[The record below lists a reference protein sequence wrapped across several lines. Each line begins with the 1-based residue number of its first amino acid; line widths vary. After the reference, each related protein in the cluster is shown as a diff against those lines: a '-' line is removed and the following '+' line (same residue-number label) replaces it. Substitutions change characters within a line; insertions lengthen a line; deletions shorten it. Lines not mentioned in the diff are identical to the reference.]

1 MKYTKQGETLLKE
14 LNNNIDNK
22 DEFSCLYAIQAVF
35 EKQQKNN
42 DKQVAGLEKSLI
54 EQYAQTYSLV
64 DIQNACELF
73 FEHYFQSIAPGH
85 EKTPKGIAH
94 LAAKLLDI
102 NAKDSLADF
111 GSGFGD
117 FLIEAKETEKMFG
130 IEIVDLLC
138 EVSRIRA
145 EILGKKITFINDS
158 VFNAKR
164 NEYDKIFVNCPFG
177 MRAKYIFGNASQN
190 YENKLYNNAT
200 SGDWLYALKALEALK
215 KGGKA
220 VSIVTTGS
228 LINKPDSLIREHLIK
243 EGKIESVIL
252 LPERL
257 FSTTAIQTALI
268 IFSDN
273 NSKIRFVDASK
284 CCKKERRMNI
294 LDEESIEQIIKL
306 SNGDFDVSKTIP
318 VAEVDSDTFI
328 LEPKKY
334 LIEEYY
340 ADNEEALGD
349 FVQIRRA
356 GRFSASDL
364 DEYIVEEK
372 TPYKCLTIA
381 NAQEWMV
388 GGDYSSFKE
397 MPPKSDKLVVK
408 QNNIILARAGSPDFK
423 ASLFIEV
430 AGQTMIA
437 NGNFYIIEVNEEK
450 LNPYF
455 LLAFLNSPLA
465 QKRLAAAAT
474 GAAIKILPTE
484 AIKALRIPIH
494 SMNEQNRIGSEVKDK
509 LKRIAKHKQIIA
521 ELHSDLEKITE
532 TDA

>member
-1 MKYTKQGETLLKE
+1 
-14 LNNNIDNK
+14 
-22 DEFSCLYAIQAVF
+22 
-35 EKQQKNN
+35 
-42 DKQVAGLEKSLI
+42 
-54 EQYAQTYSLV
+54 
-64 DIQNACELF
+64 
-73 FEHYFQSIAPGH
+73 
-85 EKTPKGIAH
+85 
-94 LAAKLLDI
+94 
-102 NAKDSLADF
+102 
-111 GSGFGD
+111 
-117 FLIEAKETEKMFG
+117 
-130 IEIVDLLC
+130 
-138 EVSRIRA
+138 
-145 EILGKKITFINDS
+145 
-158 VFNAKR
+158 
-164 NEYDKIFVNCPFG
+164 
-177 MRAKYIFGNASQN
+177 
-190 YENKLYNNAT
+190 
-200 SGDWLYALKALEALK
+200 
-215 KGGKA
+215 
-220 VSIVTTGS
+220 
-228 LINKPDSLIREHLIK
+228 
-243 EGKIESVIL
+243 
-252 LPERL
+252 
-257 FSTTAIQTALI
+257 
-268 IFSDN
+268 
-273 NSKIRFVDASK
+273 
-284 CCKKERRMNI
+284 MNI
-294 LDEESIEQIIKL
+294 LDEESIEQIIKW